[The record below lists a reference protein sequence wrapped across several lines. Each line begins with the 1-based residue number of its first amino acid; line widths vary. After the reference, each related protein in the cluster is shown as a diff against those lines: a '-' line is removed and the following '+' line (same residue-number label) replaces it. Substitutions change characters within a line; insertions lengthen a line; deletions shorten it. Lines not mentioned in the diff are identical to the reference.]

1 MILDAYVN
9 TLFPQEKQKIKLYL
23 SHFLSNSCFF
33 SPNLIYRNMNN
44 IVNALHGD
52 INFSLHVF
60 FLPRCHR

>member
-9 TLFPQEKQKIKLYL
+9 TLFPQEKQKSNFIYL
-23 SHFLSNSCFF
+23 ISSSIPVFFLQIWF
-33 SPNLIYRNMNN
+33 IEIW
-44 IVNALHGD
+44 IVNALYGD